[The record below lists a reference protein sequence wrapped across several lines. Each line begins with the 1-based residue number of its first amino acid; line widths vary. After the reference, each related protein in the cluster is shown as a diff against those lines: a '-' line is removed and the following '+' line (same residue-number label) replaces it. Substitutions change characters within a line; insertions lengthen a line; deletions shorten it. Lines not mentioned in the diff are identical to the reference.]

1 MEIERGRK
9 KSASFRETYESC
21 KGNRSYERRNDC
33 KKEIALEKSER
44 SVKTKNSVGKNSE
57 KKKNSDAV
65 KFYRKGQTCLKITL
79 CKRKAIKDK
88 VDNQDKVKFWNL
100 MDEIS
105 IKILENN

>member
-57 KKKNSDAV
+57 KKKTAMQSS
-65 KFYRKGQTCLKITL
+65 FIE
-79 CKRKAIKDK
+79 K
-88 VDNQDKVKFWNL
+88 VRPA
-100 MDEIS
+100 
-105 IKILENN
+105 